1 MLAINDLNVSLD
13 LDQAALAAV
22 SGAGTHYTSWSYSM
36 SGTSTSA
43 WKLKQ
48 NSLISQNAY
57 YGGVRHNLY
66 KIQFTRTHKRTETAT
81 RYKYVG

>member
-1 MLAINDLNVSLD
+1 
-13 LDQAALAAV
+13 
-22 SGAGTHYTSWSYSM
+22 M